1 MRKGAVLLID
11 EIDLASNK
19 IMCLQSILEGKGY
32 LNKKTGEYVSPENGF
47 TIIATANTKGKG
59 SDDGRFIGT
68 NVLNE
73 AFLERFSIT
82 MEQEYPSNA
91 IEKKIL
97 IKEFEKLE
105 VKGNNDFA
113 EKLVTWADVIRKSF
127 YEGAIDELISTRRLV
142 HIAQAFKMF
151 NNKLKSI
158 EMCVSRF
165 DSETKA
171 TFLDLYTKV
180 DSETVVTDTDETET
194 KDFSQPDNSEDLF

>member
-32 LNKKTGEYVSPENGF
+32 LNKKTGEYIEPVSGF
-47 TIIATANTKGKG
+47 TILATANTKGKG

-97 IKEFEKLE
+97 IKELEKLE
-105 VKGNNDFA
+105 VEGQTDFVTN
-113 EKLVTWADVIRKSF
+113 LVTWADVIRKSF
-127 YEGAIDELISTRRLV
+127 YEGAIDEIISTRRLV
-142 HIAQAFKMF
+142 HIVQAFKMF
-151 NNKLKSI
+151 NN
-158 EMCVSRF
+158 
-165 DSETKA
+165 
-171 TFLDLYTKV
+171 FLQTQ
-180 DSETVVTDTDETET
+180 TNPCF
-194 KDFSQPDNSEDLF
+194 DFSYRFLSIFFFVYFF